1 MYQHNFLQEKL
12 IIYLFCSLK
21 WFKFE
26 QKSINNYKP
35 QKAQKISFIHYCS
48 FVFQG
53 KGLLYD

>member
-35 QKAQKISFIHYCS
+35 QKISFIHYYS
-48 FVFQG
+48 FVFT
-53 KGLLYD
+53 

>member
-48 FVFQG
+48 FVFP
-53 KGLLYD
+53 